1 MQCRAVIDFFNRLH
15 SRAFLKSASA
25 TGGVLPLV
33 CAVVSLLLAPST
45 HAASIRWTDPAFKY
59 IFSVS
64 RQSVAPAPMFAVAG
78 GGALGA
84 GDTRNISSSQTLVFS
99 VDGSATVALPNGGTT
114 TVAGYTDPVT
124 GYGIT
129 DARIHV
135 TGADISDVYLAIYFF
150 DELGNSYHDNE
161 VIYATLGSDNSGWNL
176 QAAVPDT
183 YMTDGYSFELQLGY
197 YNYEEDTFSLMATS
211 TAPIT
216 YSNGQYFY
224 TGSSPAPP
232 GLSWTPDYT
241 DVTIPEPVTGA
252 LALLGVAALFRRR
265 RPQGASRTT

>member
-1 MQCRAVIDFFNRLH
+1 MNVPLVGN
-15 SRAFLKSASA
+15 
-25 TGGVLPLV
+25 VLPLV
-33 CAVVSLLLAPST
+33 CVVVPLLFAPAS

-64 RQSVAPAPMFAVAG
+64 RQSVGSAPTFAVAG

-99 VDGSATVALPNGGTT
+99 VDGSAAVALPGGGTT
-114 TVAGYTDPVT
+114 TVAGSTDAA
-124 GYGIT
+124 GNGIT

-135 TGADISDVYLAIYFF
+135 TGAGISDVYLSIYYF
-150 DELGNSYHDNE
+150 DELGNSYLFEDAK
-161 VIYATLGSDNSGWNL
+161 YATLDDGSKNGWNL

-197 YNYEEDTFSLMATS
+197 YNEYDDSFTLMATS
-211 TAPIT
+211 SAPIT

-232 GLSWTPDYT
+232 GLSWTPDY
-241 DVTIPEPVTGA
+241 VEVSIPEPATGA
-252 LALLGVAALFRRR
+252 LALLGVAVLFRRTR
-265 RPQGASRTT
+265 GGREGEGAA

>member
-1 MQCRAVIDFFNRLH
+1 MFNKLH
-15 SRAFLKSASA
+15 SRAFAKSAFVA
-25 TGGVLPLV
+25 GGVLPLV
-33 CAVVSLLLAPST
+33 CAVASLLFVPAT

-64 RQSVAPAPMFAVAG
+64 RQSVVSAPTLAVAS
-78 GGALGA
+78 AARSA
-84 GDTRNISSSQTLVFS
+84 GDTRDISSSQTLVFS

-114 TVAGYTDPVT
+114 TVADYVDPNT
-124 GYGIT
+124 GYHIT

-135 TGADISDVYLAIYFF
+135 TGADIADVYLAIYYF
-150 DELGNSYHDNE
+150 DELGNSYLFQDAT
-161 VIYATLGSDNSGWNL
+161 YATLDSDNSGWNV

-183 YMTDGYSFELQLGY
+183 YMTAGYSFDLQLGY
-197 YNYEEDTFSLMATS
+197 YNDQDDSFTLLAQS

-241 DVTIPEPVTGA
+241 DVTVPEPVTGA